1 MQTLGW
7 PWEVGDSCRKSPI
20 RVPLIVSPVLVLDNT
35 WKLRRVSRSSPL
47 HFALHYPL
55 SLIRLATGPP
65 QLRSPPGPQVPLL
78 GSWQPQTPG
87 AWGREGLGCTGRPAS
102 GPDWATCRSPQSL
115 DQEPCPPSWQKD
127 RQQPT

>member
-20 RVPLIVSPVLVLDNT
+20 RVPLIVSLVLVLENT

-87 AWGREGLGCTGRPAS
+87 AWGREGLGCTGRQACVWARLGHLQKPPEP
-102 GPDWATCRSPQSL
+102 GPGALSPKL
-115 DQEPCPPSWQKD
+115 AEG
-127 RQQPT
+127 